1 MADRCRSDGRHLP
14 AARGRTGRGVRPRWR
29 RRHRRLQPGRGNGC
43 CGARR
48 CADRVARSGR
58 RSGVP
63 RPAAR
68 AASPDAGDGRR
79 MRAAEIRAAQI
90 TAAERGQGARIRAIG
105 EHRPVGVLTN
115 DEIAARGLDTTC
127 DWIRTRTGISQRHV
141 AAADE
146 TVISMGIGAAAK
158 ALAGAGITGA
168 DVDLVVLATCT
179 IRNAIPGGA
188 ARIATGIGAAG
199 VGAFDV
205 NAACGG
211 FCYALSVAAD
221 AVRSGSA
228 RRVVVV
234 GSEKLTDWLDWDDRG
249 TCILFGDGAAAVVVE
264 ASDEPGIGPVAWG
277 SDGDAFAS
285 VSVPEG
291 DWAIRMDGPAVFRWA
306 TTQMA
311 PVALRACELAGV
323 TLDDL
328 AAFVPHQANQ
338 RIVYAM
344 VRALK
349 LPEHVVVARDVATT
363 GNTSAASVP
372 LALSSLGTTGEVESG
387 GLALLLAFGAGL
399 TFAGQ
404 VVRIP

>member
-1 MADRCRSDGRHLP
+1 M
-14 AARGRTGRGVRPRWR
+14 
-29 RRHRRLQPGRGNGC
+29 
-43 CGARR
+43 
-48 CADRVARSGR
+48 
-58 RSGVP
+58 
-63 RPAAR
+63 R
-68 AASPDAGDGRR
+68 AASGPA
-79 MRAAEIRAAQI
+79 
-90 TAAERGQGARIRAIG
+90 GARITAVG
-105 EHRPVGVLTN
+105 EHRPAGTLSN
-115 DEIAARGLDTTC
+115 DDLAARGVDTT
-127 DWIRTRTGISQRHV
+127 DEWIRTRTGITRRHV

-146 TVISMGIGAAAK
+146 TVISMGVDAAAK
-158 ALAGAGITGA
+158 ALAGAGLSGA

-179 IRNAIPGGA
+179 MRNPIPGGA
-188 ARIATGIGAAG
+188 ARLATGIGAHG
-199 VGAFDV
+199 VGAFDL

-285 VSVPEG
+285 VCVPEG

-306 TTQMA
+306 TTQLT
-311 PVALRACELAGV
+311 PVAHRACDFAGV
-323 TLDDL
+323 SLDDL
-328 AAFVPHQANQ
+328 SAFVPHQANQ
-338 RIVYAM
+338 RIVDAM
-344 VRALK
+344 VRSLK
-349 LPEHVVVARDVATT
+349 LPQHVVVARDIATT

-372 LALSSLGTTGEVESG
+372 LALSSLVTSGEVESG

-399 TFAGQ
+399 TYAGQ
-404 VVRIP
+404 VVRLP

>member
-1 MADRCRSDGRHLP
+1 MRS
-14 AARGRTGRGVRPRWR
+14 AT
-29 RRHRRLQPGRGNGC
+29 
-43 CGARR
+43 
-48 CADRVARSGR
+48 
-58 RSGVP
+58 
-63 RPAAR
+63 AR
-68 AASPDAGDGRR
+68 A
-79 MRAAEIRAAQI
+79 
-90 TAAERGQGARIRAIG
+90 GARITAIG
-105 EHRPVGVLTN
+105 EHRPAGSLSN
-115 DEIAARGLDTTC
+115 DDLAARGVDTT
-127 DWIRTRTGISQRHV
+127 DEWIRTRTGITTRHV

-146 TVISMGIGAAAK
+146 SVISMGIDAAAK
-158 ALAGAGITGA
+158 ALATAGVTGD

-179 IRNAIPGGA
+179 IRNPIPGGA
-188 ARIATGIGAAG
+188 ARIASGIGARG

-228 RRVVVV
+228 RRAVVV

-249 TCILFGDGAAAVVVE
+249 TCILFGDGAAAVIVE
-264 ASDEPGIGPVAWG
+264 GSDEPGIGPVAWG

-285 VSVPEG
+285 VGVPEG

-328 AAFVPHQANQ
+328 DAFVPHQANQ
-338 RIVYAM
+338 RIVDAM

-349 LPEHVVVARDVATT
+349 LPSHIKVARDIATT

-372 LALSSLGTTGEVESG
+372 LALSSLVTSGEVESG

-399 TFAGQ
+399 TYAGQ

>member
-1 MADRCRSDGRHLP
+1 
-14 AARGRTGRGVRPRWR
+14 
-29 RRHRRLQPGRGNGC
+29 
-43 CGARR
+43 
-48 CADRVARSGR
+48 
-58 RSGVP
+58 
-63 RPAAR
+63 
-68 AASPDAGDGRR
+68 

-90 TAAERGQGARIRAIG
+90 TAAELSPGARITAIG
-105 EHRPVGVLTN
+105 EHRPAGVLTN
-115 DEIAARGLDTTC
+115 DEIAARGLDTT
-127 DWIRTRTGISQRHV
+127 DEWIRTRTGISQRHV

-338 RIVYAM
+338 RIVDAM

-349 LPEHVVVARDVATT
+349 LPEHVVVARNVATT

-372 LALSSLGTTGEVESG
+372 LALSSLVTTGEVESG

>member
-1 MADRCRSDGRHLP
+1 MRSAP
-14 AARGRTGRGVRPRWR
+14 
-29 RRHRRLQPGRGNGC
+29 
-43 CGARR
+43 
-48 CADRVARSGR
+48 
-58 RSGVP
+58 
-63 RPAAR
+63 AR
-68 AASPDAGDGRR
+68 A
-79 MRAAEIRAAQI
+79 
-90 TAAERGQGARIRAIG
+90 GARITAIG
-105 EHRPVGVLTN
+105 EHRPAGSLSN
-115 DEIAARGLDTTC
+115 DDLAARGVDTT
-127 DWIRTRTGISQRHV
+127 DEWIRTRTGITTRHV

-146 TVISMGIGAAAK
+146 SVISMGIDAAAK
-158 ALAGAGITGA
+158 ALATGGVTGD

-179 IRNAIPGGA
+179 IRNPIPGGA
-188 ARIATGIGAAG
+188 ARIASGIGAHG

-228 RRVVVV
+228 RRVIVV

-249 TCILFGDGAAAVVVE
+249 TCILFGDGAAAVIVE
-264 ASDEPGIGPVAWG
+264 GSDEPGIGPVAWG

-285 VSVPEG
+285 VGVPEG

-323 TLDDL
+323 SLDDL
-328 AAFVPHQANQ
+328 DAFVPHQANQ
-338 RIVYAM
+338 RIVDAM
-344 VRALK
+344 VRAMK
-349 LPEHVVVARDVATT
+349 LPSHIKVARDIATT

-372 LALSSLGTTGEVESG
+372 LALSSLVTSGEVESG

-399 TFAGQ
+399 TYAGQ